1 MAYQPSIKERPQQ
14 APVEEDSSDELSD
27 APDWQSY
34 FPKSPDLGW
43 FLDHYRI
50 DNGAR
55 VSLCRAYASYLA
67 SQNPRRKRRKV
78 PAAPSSEPADEIR

>member
-1 MAYQPSIKERPQQ
+1 MAFQPAMKERPQQ
-14 APVEEDSSDELSD
+14 PPPEEDSSDEVSD
-27 APDWQSY
+27 APEWQSY
-34 FPKSPDLGW
+34 FPKQPDLGW

-78 PAAPSSEPADEIR
+78 PAASSALEAEIQ